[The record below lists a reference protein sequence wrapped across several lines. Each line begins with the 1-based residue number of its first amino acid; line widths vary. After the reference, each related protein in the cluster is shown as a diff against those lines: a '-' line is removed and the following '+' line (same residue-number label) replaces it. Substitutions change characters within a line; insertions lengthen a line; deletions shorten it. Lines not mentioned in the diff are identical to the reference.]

1 MDLNY
6 LIFSCPDIM
15 MEDAGFWYG
24 FDVFDYEVLE

>member
-24 FDVFDYEVLE
+24 VDVFDYEVLE